1 MVPADNESGAQ
12 AEDLPVPEVGEQS
25 GLDHDEILL
34 LEGLLHGE
42 SLHNSD
48 VDGDVE
54 AQGGQSLLSEDSEP
68 ILEVKTPHS
77 VRFACSV
84 ASGVTGKSNMS
95 AKFDTMTGEDESR
108 IGANVVAKMI
118 GSVDLEYTDQSRF
131 DEFKRRIHSVPEA
144 MDEMKKKRGFSALT
158 KRVESAMES
167 IKGPLLEEELVSV
180 LRTMQGTYN
189 MSDEFAGAAILDT
202 ICAKVIYEQRD
213 PVGLVERVVRLVR
226 ERHRLWS
233 VGCVLGPCRD

>member
-34 LEGLLHGE
+34 LEGLLHGD

-84 ASGVTGKSNMS
+84 ASGVTGKTNMS

-118 GSVDLEYTDQSRF
+118 AEGRQDTVLSVVLGTGVGIGQPQDN
-131 DEFKRRIHSVPEA
+131 
-144 MDEMKKKRGFSALT
+144 
-158 KRVESAMES
+158 
-167 IKGPLLEEELVSV
+167 
-180 LRTMQGTYN
+180 LRTCPNYY
-189 MSDEFAGAAILDT
+189 ERILT
-202 ICAKVIYEQRD
+202 GQA
-213 PVGLVERVVRLVR
+213 
-226 ERHRLWS
+226 
-233 VGCVLGPCRD
+233 